1 MSTIDGNKFPRGW
14 PQWDSKK
21 QSCSAEIGNNLS
33 HFSYNNKIDPDLKVT
48 DWSNKEIQKI
58 FRYYNEYGPKWNLI

>member
-1 MSTIDGNKFPRGW
+1 MGKGSPKPNY
-14 PQWDSKK
+14 
-21 QSCSAEIGNNLS
+21 SAEIGINWPY
-33 HFSYNNKIDPDLKVT
+33 FSYNNKIDPDLKVT